1 MGTADLLLPS
11 NSHEEENSLI
21 PRPIHPFPA
30 RKAGSIPWGI
40 LEAKNGA
47 RLRVLDPMVGSGT
60 TAVVARALGH
70 EAIGFDTDPL
80 AILLAQVW
88 CDDVN
93 PDAVRR
99 RAMRVL
105 ERATSSARSLR
116 LSEAYPRNAD
126 KETKSFTRY
135 WFDGTNRRQLTALAD
150 AIRATRGTSVRRL
163 LWCAFSRL
171 IITKQASAAM
181 ALDVAHSRPHR
192 VEDRTPIRPFEHFIR
207 AVETVLKA
215 CPFIRGETD
224 HPPAVIQPGDARQLP
239 LEDESIDVVITSP
252 PYLNAIDY
260 LRGHKFS
267 LAWLGH
273 RVGDLRDV
281 RATNIGTE
289 VAAGDHLR
297 DPVVAA
303 AMRRLGK
310 LNGLPARE
318 RGQIG
323 RYLADMSVVL
333 GEIHRVLKSGGEAVL
348 VVGDNTRRG
357 VFIKNSNAIVH
368 LGELRGLELVQRRQ
382 RALPPN
388 RRYLPPPSGT
398 RSGESLDG
406 RLRKE
411 VLLTFAKRGAAGV
424 SDV

>member
-1 MGTADLLLPS
+1 
-11 NSHEEENSLI
+11 
-21 PRPIHPFPA
+21 
-30 RKAGSIPWGI
+30 
-40 LEAKNGA
+40 
-47 RLRVLDPMVGSGT
+47 MVGSGT
-60 TAVVARALGH
+60 TAVVARALGN
-70 EAIGFDTDPL
+70 EAVGFDTDPM
-80 AILLAQVW
+80 AILLAQAW
-88 CDDVN
+88 CDDVD

-99 RAMRVL
+99 RARRVL
-105 ERATSSARSLR
+105 DRAMSSARSLR
-116 LSEAYPRNAD
+116 LSAAYPRNAD
-126 KETKSFTRY
+126 KETKAFTRY

-150 AIRATRGTSVRRL
+150 AIRATRDTIVRRS

-192 VEDRTPIRPFEHFIR
+192 VDDRTPIRPLEHFLR

-215 CPFIRGETD
+215 SPFIIGKTD
-224 HPPAVIQPGDARQLP
+224 HPPAVIEPGDARKMP
-239 LEDESIDVVITSP
+239 LENESIDVVITSP

-267 LAWLGH
+267 LAWMGH
-273 RVGDLRDV
+273 RVSDLRSV
-281 RATNIGTE
+281 RSTNIGTE
-289 VAAGDHLR
+289 VAAGDQLKEA
-297 DPVVAA
+297 DVAA

-310 LNGLPARE
+310 LKGLPARE

-323 RYLADMSVVL
+323 RYLSDMSVVL
-333 GEIHRVLKSGGEAVL
+333 GEIYRVLKPGGEAVL

-368 LGELRGLELVQRRQ
+368 LGGLRGLELIHRRQ

-398 RSGESLDG
+398 KRGDFLDG

-411 VLLTFAKRGAAGV
+411 VLLAFQKA
-424 SDV
+424 

>member
-1 MGTADLLLPS
+1 MT
-11 NSHEEENSLI
+11 ENLI

-30 RKAGSIPWGI
+30 RKAGSIPWTI
-40 LEAKNGA
+40 LEARNGA

-88 CDDVN
+88 CDDVD

-99 RAMRVL
+99 RAKRVL
-105 ERATSSARSLR
+105 ERAAPSARSLR

-126 KETKSFTRY
+126 EETKAFTRY
-135 WFDGTNRRQLTALAD
+135 WFDRTNRRQLTALAD
-150 AIRATRGTSVRRL
+150 AIRVTRDSSVRRL

-192 VEDRTPIRPFEHFIR
+192 VDDRVPIRPLEHFLR

-215 CPFIRGETD
+215 SPFIGAKTG
-224 HPPAVIQPGDARQLP
+224 HPLAMIQPGDARKLP
-239 LEDESIDVVITSP
+239 LEDGSIDLVITSP

-267 LAWLGH
+267 LAWMGH
-273 RVGDLRDV
+273 RVSDLRDV

-289 VAAGDHLR
+289 VAAGEQLK
-297 DPVVAA
+297 DPDVVA

-333 GEIHRVLKSGGEAVL
+333 GEIHRVLKSGGEVVL

-368 LGELRGLELVQRRQ
+368 LGNLRGLDLIERRQ

-388 RRYLPPPSGT
+388 RRYLPPPSATGYQ
-398 RSGESLDG
+398 EALDG
-406 RLRKE
+406 RLREE
-411 VLLTFAKRGAAGV
+411 VILTFAKRRVVGPRKLV
-424 SDV
+424 LKTML